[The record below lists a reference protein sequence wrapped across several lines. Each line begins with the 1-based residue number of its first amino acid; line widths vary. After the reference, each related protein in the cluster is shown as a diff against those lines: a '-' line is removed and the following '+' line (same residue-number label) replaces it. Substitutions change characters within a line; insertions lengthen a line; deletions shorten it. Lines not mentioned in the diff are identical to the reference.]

1 MAQTSNRRDPE
12 GRRRKGAYAV
22 GEDTAGRRPG
32 WLIPLLA
39 LLALVV
45 IGLVLFFLLRD
56 RSSDSTTAATTP
68 TVAAT
73 SAGATGST
81 APTASV
87 TVSPTAS
94 AGPAGTAADGQLLA
108 GGQVVLPLAAGSSD
122 LSQYAG
128 QSATART
135 VSVQSVPA
143 DEGFWVGSSAT
154 DRVWVQLTGA
164 AGESPV
170 TVKAGD
176 RISFAGGKVVA
187 TPTGFAAK
195 VGVDTAEGSSQLTAQ
210 KAHVEISKTAIKLTS

>member
-12 GRRRKGAYAV
+12 GRRRKGAYAI

-45 IGLVLFFLLRD
+45 IGLVLFLPARPQLRLD
-56 RSSDSTTAATTP
+56 HGCNHLNCRRD
-68 TVAAT
+68 

-94 AGPAGTAADGQLLA
+94 VGEAGTAADGQLLA

-135 VSVQSVPA
+135 MTVQSVPA
-143 DEGFWVGSSAT
+143 DEGF
-154 DRVWVQLTGA
+154 
-164 AGESPV
+164 
-170 TVKAGD
+170 
-176 RISFAGGKVVA
+176 
-187 TPTGFAAK
+187 
-195 VGVDTAEGSSQLTAQ
+195 
-210 KAHVEISKTAIKLTS
+210 